1 MEQSDLIDFLY
12 IDKDKIFNYYAQFFE
27 GLITNISQK
36 RSVKENKE
44 EKVTAGITPLME
56 GTLQGHTET
65 LNEELKEIDPEI
77 ALILDIVTY
86 LSNVS
91 KNIEQADINN
101 IVKVNGNLF
110 IATKN
115 ILKVFTS
122 NIDASLLLNKP
133 NPTNKEKKE
142 IKKIQQLIKAVSEN
156 LQIEPIFILKNNSSV
171 VGSLQEKFLSES
183 PDTFQLKYGANG
195 LENVYVIGI
204 YEGQNIKNTTHFT
217 GEGFIESSAQFAE
230 GLKDMFFPKN
240 AYILTPIVIYR
251 KIK

>member
-1 MEQSDLIDFLY
+1 
-12 IDKDKIFNYYAQFFE
+12 
-27 GLITNISQK
+27 
-36 RSVKENKE
+36 
-44 EKVTAGITPLME
+44 ME

-77 ALILDIVTY
+77 PLILDIVTY

-91 KNIEQADINN
+91 KNIEEAQINN
-101 IVKVNGNLF
+101 IIKVNGNLF

-142 IKKIQQLIKAVSEN
+142 IKKIQQLIKAVNEN
-156 LQIEPIFILKNNSSV
+156 LQIEPIFILKNKSSI

-195 LENVYVIGI
+195 LENVYIIGI
-204 YEGQNIKNTTHFT
+204 YEGQKQKNNKNFI

-230 GLKDMFFPKN
+230 GLRDIFFPEN
-240 AYILTPIVIYR
+240 AHIITPIAIYR